1 MNCTISFYTGGR
13 SWWVTKTFKDRS
25 HVDNFI
31 AYIKRTKGYNLD
43 ELYINDETRLT
54 NMDGTTESFQGEY

>member
-1 MNCTISFYTGGR
+1 MNCTLSFYTGGH

-43 ELYINDETRLT
+43 ELYINEKA
-54 NMDGTTESFQGEY
+54 